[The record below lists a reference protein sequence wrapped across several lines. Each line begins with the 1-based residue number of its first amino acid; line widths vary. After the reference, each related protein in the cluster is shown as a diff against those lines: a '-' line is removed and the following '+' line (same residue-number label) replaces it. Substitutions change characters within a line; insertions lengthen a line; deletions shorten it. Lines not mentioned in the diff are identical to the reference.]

1 MKKPILFL
9 LLIFFITSCSRH
21 YGCIDPLATNYD
33 MGATHDDHSCD
44 YESAV
49 INLEN

>member
-21 YGCIDPLATNYD
+21 YGCIDPLATNYEPQ
-33 MGATHDDHSCD
+33 ATHDDHSCY
-44 YESAV
+44 YESSV
-49 INLEN
+49 INLGD